1 MPFETL
7 PIDTVFNCAAN
18 VKHFSSGTDIEDV
31 NVGGAQNC
39 VRLCKKC
46 GARLI
51 HFSTT
56 SVCGASVDNFPP
68 VSSVL
73 DEQTL
78 YIGQRLD
85 TKYTN
90 SKLLSEREVLQA
102 VADGTLDAKVIRV
115 GTLSAREK
123 DGEFQINFLT
133 NNFMGRLRSF
143 EILGCFPYSM
153 LNAPICLG
161 PIDESAKAFFA
172 LAKTPAACCLFNCTN
187 NHSMPLADIITEMNR
202 SGIGV
207 DFVEDGVF
215 AEALSQAEKDPQK
228 AAILSSM
235 LAYKNMAHG
244 KKLVLI
250 RPVNNYTTQALAKM
264 GFFWKPSS
272 EKYVLDFIAA
282 LSSLQFFDSSNLSR

>member
-1 MPFETL
+1 M
-7 PIDTVFNCAAN
+7 FNCAAN

-39 VRLCKKC
+39 VKLCEKI

-56 SVCGASVDNFPP
+56 SVCGASVDNQPP
-68 VSSVL
+68 VTSVL

-90 SKLLSEREVLQA
+90 SKLLSERVVLEA
-102 VADGTLDAKVIRV
+102 AAERNVDVKVIRV

-153 LNAPICLG
+153 INSVVCLG
-161 PIDESAKAFFA
+161 PIDQSAKAFFA
-172 LAKTPAACCLFNCTN
+172 LAKTPKECCLFNCTN
-187 NHSMPLADIITEMNR
+187 NHSVPLADIITQMKK
-202 SGIGV
+202 SGIHI
-207 DFVEDGVF
+207 DFVEDKVF
-215 AEALSQAEKDPQK
+215 AEALSEAEKDPQK

-244 KKLVLI
+244 KKLVPI
-250 RPVNNYTTQALAKM
+250 RTSNNYTTQALARM
-264 GFFWKPSS
+264 GFFWKPTN
-272 EKYVLDFIAA
+272 ERYMLDFISA
-282 LSSLQFFDSSNLSR
+282 LSSLDFFDSTNLSR